1 MRIDVESI
9 VSISEANQNF
19 SKVARLVDER
29 GVALI
34 LRNGAPR
41 YVLLDYALLAGY
53 GPDVDVADAAAREAG
68 RVRPEMDAALAC
80 AHPVACYCPACRR
93 LMVGEG
99 GCCADCGA
107 SLRPPLPGDVVL
119 LVSAGHAKAQMIAP
133 LLADSGVPHTMESN
147 HGIGFA
153 MRAGALA
160 ETYRFY
166 VPYGAYAPCHD
177 LIASAFGEDAEIM
190 EALQ

>member
-41 YVLLDYALLAGY
+41 YVLLDYALLAGHNA
-53 GPDVDVADAAAREAG
+53 DEDVADAAAQEAA
-68 RVRPEMDAALAC
+68 RAQPAFTAAMAA
-80 AHPVACYCPACRR
+80 AHPVACYCPDCRR
-93 LMVGEG
+93 LMVGEAG
-99 GCCADCGA
+99 QCGDCEEP
-107 SLRPPLPGDVVL
+107 LRPPQPGDPVL
-119 LVSAGHAKAQMIAP
+119 LVSAGHLKAQMIAS
-133 LLADSGVPHTMESN
+133 LLEDSGVPHTMESN
-147 HGIGFA
+147 HGVGFA
-153 MRAGALA
+153 MRAGPLN

-166 VPYGAYAPCHD
+166 VPYGAYAACHD